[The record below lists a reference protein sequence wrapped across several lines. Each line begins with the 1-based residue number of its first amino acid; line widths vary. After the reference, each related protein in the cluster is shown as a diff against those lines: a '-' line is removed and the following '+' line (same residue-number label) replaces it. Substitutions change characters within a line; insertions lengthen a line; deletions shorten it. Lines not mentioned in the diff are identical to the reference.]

1 MTVRSIARD
10 LGVAA
15 RLGWRVLRR
24 GGPSR
29 APDVAGW
36 RSELRRWLG
45 RLPPGTISAHR
56 FVTVPANRPPWLD
69 TGLQLAAGDVVT
81 WFATGR
87 VYLSRPLDVWV
98 GPAFQLW
105 TRIGAQ
111 GHVFRG
117 TRSTHTFVAATGG
130 TLQFASYFPGEW
142 STPQGQLGHGEDQ
155 YGSIAGGMQV
165 LCVRWARGVDVAA
178 LLAAADVPTPVEA
191 ELERLRAAVP
201 TPAGWEYLWLLGPGE
216 IFRDARGEDG
226 TARICCDTHGD
237 VGILRKPVNVP
248 LEPGLAL
255 CWRWNVSSL
264 PADLRE
270 DSLPSHDYV
279 SLAVEFDDGQ
289 DLTYYWSAEL
299 PVGTVYRC
307 PLPTWRDRETHVVVR
322 SGPTGLG
329 AWHAEQRDLHED
341 YRRHVGGPAR
351 SVVRVWLIANSL
363 FLRGRGQCVYSSI
376 GFDSPGTGRIAIL

>member
-1 MTVRSIARD
+1 MRARSIARD

-24 GGPSR
+24 GGPSP
-29 APDVAGW
+29 APDVSGW
-36 RSELRRWLG
+36 REDLRRWLG
-45 RLPPGTISAHR
+45 QLPPGSIAAHR
-56 FVTVPANRPPWLD
+56 FVTVPGNRPPWLD
-69 TGLQLAAGDVVT
+69 TGLRVAAGDLVT

-87 VYLSRPLDVWV
+87 VFLSRPLDVWV

-105 TRIGAQ
+105 ARVGAQ

-117 TRSTHTFVAATGG
+117 TRATHTFVASTDGR
-130 TLQFASYFPGEW
+130 LQFASYFPGEW
-142 STPQGQLGHGEDQ
+142 ATPQGELGHGGDQ
-155 YGSIAGGMQV
+155 YGSIAGGMQA
-165 LCVRWARGVDVAA
+165 LCIRWARGIDVAA
-178 LLAAADVPTPVEA
+178 ALDVAGAPAPVQA
-191 ELERLRAAVP
+191 EVERLRLSTA

-226 TARICCDTHGD
+226 AAGICCDTHGD
-237 VGILRKPVNVP
+237 VGILRKPVAVP
-248 LEPGLAL
+248 LEAGLSL
-255 CWRWNVSSL
+255 RWRWNVRSL

-270 DSLPSHDYV
+270 DSLPSHDYL

-322 SGPTGLG
+322 TGPTGLG
-329 AWHAEQRDLHED
+329 TWQAEQRDLHED
-341 YRRHVGGPAR
+341 YRRCIGGKAR

-363 FLRGRGQCVYSSI
+363 FLRGHGQCVYSSI
-376 GFDSPGTGRIAIL
+376 DFDSPGAGRIAIL